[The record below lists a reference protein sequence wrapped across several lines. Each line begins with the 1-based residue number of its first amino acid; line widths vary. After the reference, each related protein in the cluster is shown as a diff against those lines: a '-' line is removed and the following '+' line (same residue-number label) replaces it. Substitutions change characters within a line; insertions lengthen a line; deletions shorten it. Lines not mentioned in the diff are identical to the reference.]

1 MENTKK
7 NQLIAPAFIIG
18 LAIVVTSIVL
28 NFSAKAFA
36 NKGDSIAVTGT
47 AERVVDSDTAKWQI
61 TVNVQSKTIEAGTPQ
76 VNSAVKKIENYL
88 ISHKIY
94 ATQITLGTLNNMQ
107 HCALSGQGYENCALG
122 ITSYTLSQ
130 TIVVQSGDVKG
141 IDQLSKDITT
151 NISGVDYNQ
160 YVEYYYNNLKNIR
173 ADMLNEATKNALER
187 AKSVADA
194 GGANI
199 GKITS
204 LSSGVFQVT
213 AENSVEYDGGGSY
226 DTTVIKKKITATV
239 KANFSVK

>member
-1 MENTKK
+1 MENTTK
-7 NQLIAPAFIIG
+7 NRLIIPSIIIG
-18 LAIVVTSIVL
+18 LAIIITSIVL
-28 NFSAKAFA
+28 NFGVKAFA

-47 AERVVDSDTAKWQI
+47 AERIVDSDTAKWQI

-76 VNSAVKKIENYL
+76 VNSAVKKIEDYL
-88 ISHKIY
+88 MAHKID
-94 ATQITLGTLNNMQ
+94 ATQITLGTLGNIQ
-107 HCALSGQGYENCALG
+107 HCALSSQGYENCALG

-130 TIVVQSGDVKG
+130 TIVVQSSDIQGV
-141 IDQLSKDITT
+141 DQLSKDITT
-151 NISGVDYNQ
+151 NISNVDYSQ

-173 ADMLNEATKNALER
+173 AEMLNEATKNALER